1 MYSEMIFLRGF
12 IHCDPHPGNI
22 LVRKGSKGKAE
33 IIMLDHGLYRV
44 SINVNFFVIIWLY
57 TFLEY
62 REYMYVLN
70 DTSSE
75 WPKTPNFVLVNI
87 RLANLYQ
94 VTNVPTN
101 IKFYPFHTTTRS

>member
-44 SINVNFFVIIWLY
+44 SLNVNF
-57 TFLEY
+57 
-62 REYMYVLN
+62 
-70 DTSSE
+70 
-75 WPKTPNFVLVNI
+75 
-87 RLANLYQ
+87 
-94 VTNVPTN
+94 
-101 IKFYPFHTTTRS
+101 